1 MASAKRQ
8 FLGLGQNDPSIRT
21 SQQKG
26 KICPFGRTSQQQLSY
41 FRGLRYEAEKQE
53 ITNPAGVV
61 GKNYPQLR
69 TSQQLADEFGVSEK
83 TILGVG

>member
-1 MASAKRQ
+1 M
-8 FLGLGQNDPSIRT
+8 RT

-26 KICPFGRTSQQQLSY
+26 HFDPSDEPRTSQQQLSY